1 MADIKKQL
9 RWSRLKVGSVIT
21 LALLI
26 LLVTVFFAGHLEEF
40 FSKKVDLKTHFR
52 DVKGLR
58 RGAPVWVFGTEV
70 GSVREIDL
78 DPAYGT
84 MVTMRINKSALPF
97 IKEDAKASILTMGL
111 LGDKYVEISG
121 GSATS
126 GPIRPGKMIE
136 GTAQIEFQ
144 DVMKTSAVTIETM
157 TEFIKRLEDLVT
169 KVEKGEGTFAKFL
182 TDPSIYNNLNK
193 VAQTFSLV
201 AEEIRTSQGT
211 LKMLIDD
218 PSLYKKMIE
227 AASHLEETTRMVK
240 ESSGTLKRLVED
252 PSIYNKTLEAA
263 SHIEAFS
270 KKMEAFSEKMEA
282 FSTKLNEN
290 QGSLKKFID
299 DHALYDNL
307 NHGAKQLSSVFEQ
320 IDKGE
325 GLATAFLRNKELV
338 RELDETLVQLKK
350 TSQELEA
357 LVKDIKTNPK
367 RYLKFSVF

>member
-1 MADIKKQL
+1 
-9 RWSRLKVGSVIT
+9 
-21 LALLI
+21 
-26 LLVTVFFAGHLEEF
+26 
-40 FSKKVDLKTHFR
+40 
-52 DVKGLR
+52 
-58 RGAPVWVFGTEV
+58 
-70 GSVREIDL
+70 
-78 DPAYGT
+78 
-84 MVTMRINKSALPF
+84 
-97 IKEDAKASILTMGL
+97 
-111 LGDKYVEISG
+111 
-121 GSATS
+121 
-126 GPIRPGKMIE
+126 
-136 GTAQIEFQ
+136 
-144 DVMKTSAVTIETM
+144 MKTSAVTIETM

-169 KVEKGEGTFAKFL
+169 KIEKGEGTFAKFL

-218 PSLYKKMIE
+218 PSLYKKMVE
-227 AASHLEETTRMVK
+227 AASHLEETTRTFK

-252 PSIYNKTLEAA
+252 PSIYDKTLEAA

-299 DHALYDNL
+299 DPALYDNL

-338 RELDETLVQLKK
+338 RELDETLVQFKK

-367 RYLKFSVF
+367 RYLKFSIF